1 MNKLFNIAKVTGFVA
16 LLAFMFIGAMPSSAS
31 AKEALAA
38 APARDCDLTNNAC
51 FARVGDDGSI
61 IVYYLGNLLN

>member
-31 AKEALAA
+31 AREALAA
-38 APARDCDLTNNAC
+38 APARDCSGSTETC
-51 FARVGDDGSI
+51 FVRVGDDGTI
-61 IVYYLGNLLN
+61 TVYNLGHLLN